1 MDPITIV
8 GLVGTVVQFVD
19 FSSKIVSKSTELYR
33 SGTDALAENADI
45 EITTKDLL
53 KLNTRLKQSIP
64 VGDTGFQTLCQSC
77 CGVGDELIA
86 ALSKVKV
93 DGKGRKWQSLRKAIR
108 SIWSKEDILQLE
120 KRLASFRDELNLRIT
135 IGMR

>member
-1 MDPITIV
+1 MDPIAIV

-19 FSSKIVSKSTELYR
+19 FSIKVVSKSTELYR

-45 EITTKDLL
+45 ETTAQDLL
-53 KLNTRLKQSIP
+53 KLNTRLKQSVA
-64 VGDTGFQTLCQSC
+64 VGDTDLQTLCKSC
-77 CGVGDELIA
+77 CDVGDELIA

-93 DGKGRKWQSLRKAIR
+93 DGKGRKWQSLRKALR
-108 SIWSKEDILQLE
+108 SIWSKEEILQL
-120 KRLASFRDELNLRIT
+120 KNRLESFRDELNLRIT